1 MTPPRLR
8 GQSSRSARTGPPA
21 KLLAVLLCVTGG
33 AAPTNML
40 MHRAKQLV
48 RVDRRKSGVEQRLV
62 YLLLF
67 LSEVQPDD
75 GVLPIQDA
83 L

>member
-62 YLLLF
+62 YLHF